1 MNNEEEFCIIPN
13 NPPYWSN
20 KRYIGLHRHEAFFGR
35 KNRQLSIDD
44 GLVVFLT
51 QERHE
56 GTNGVHGKNG
66 HKLDMMIKKQAQE
79 TWCKYYNKTKEEFIE
94 RYGRWFI

>member
-1 MNNEEEFCIIPN
+1 MNDEEFCIMPDN
-13 NPPYWSN
+13 MPYWSN
-20 KRYIGLHRHEAFFGR
+20 KRYLGLHRHEAFFGR

-51 QERHE
+51 QQMHE
-56 GTNGVHGKNG
+56 GTRGVHGRDG
-66 HKLDMMIKKQAQE
+66 HDLDLMIKKEAQQV
-79 TWCKYYNKTKEEFIE
+79 WCNYYGKTREDFIK